1 MSSHLV
7 FRGGSLS
14 RRRFV
19 SSLAGAAAASST
31 LVLAATTAR
40 AQAPE
45 WREYREEELGF
56 RIEAPVE
63 FSFERLNR
71 ADDEETTTEFIRTTT
86 GQGEFDNMSLSVL
99 AFEYRAPIP
108 VDDAHQFFREGLFWQ
123 FPPNREQPSTVSG
136 VPAWDFVRDADDV
149 YFNYRGVV
157 VDTRLI
163 MIAVIGSN
171 GRGNSIV
178 PRFLDSLALLRGG
191 LASAPVAAERQPVA
205 LH

>member
-7 FRGGSLS
+7 FRGRTPS

-19 SSLAGAAAASST
+19 FGLAGAAAASST

-40 AQAPE
+40 AQVPA
-45 WREYREEELGF
+45 WREYREEEFGF

-63 FSFERLNR
+63 FSFERMKG
-71 ADDEETTTEFIRTTT
+71 ADDQEATEGSFLRATS
-86 GQGEFDNMSLSVL
+86 GHGEFDSTSLSVL
-99 AFEYRAPIP
+99 AFDYRVPIP
-108 VDDAHQFFREGLFWQ
+108 VDEAHQFFREGLFWQ
-123 FPPNREQPSTVSG
+123 FPPNREKPSTVSG

-149 YFNYRGVV
+149 YFSYRGVV

-171 GRGNSIV
+171 GRGNPIV

-191 LASAPVAAERQPVA
+191 LASAPNPAA
-205 LH
+205 